1 MQESIDDEDFLKLL
15 DYEKLLNDLNTF
27 KIDKDEKKIEYFTDY
42 ILPEEFISFLDKL
55 TAAGI
60 LN

>member
-1 MQESIDDEDFLKLL
+1 MQESIDDEDFLQSL

-42 ILPEEFISFLDKL
+42 I
-55 TAAGI
+55 
-60 LN
+60 